1 MRTMALTHTYH
12 ILLPTLV
19 PTVVDNELCAELP
32 SLLY

>member
-1 MRTMALTHTYH
+1 MTLTHTYH

-19 PTVVDNELCAELP
+19 LTVVDNELYTEPP